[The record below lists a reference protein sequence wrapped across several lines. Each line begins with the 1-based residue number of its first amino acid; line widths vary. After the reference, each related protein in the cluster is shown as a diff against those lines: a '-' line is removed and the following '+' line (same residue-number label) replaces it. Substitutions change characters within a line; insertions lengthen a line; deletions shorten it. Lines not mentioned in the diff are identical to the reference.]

1 MTDATRTKQLDPTLM
16 FADALVDAVV
26 DINQGDPPAD
36 VGDWCTASRQDAI
49 RSGPYHIEVTVEVT
63 VRKL

>member
-1 MTDATRTKQLDPTLM
+1 MTDATRGKQLDPTLM

-26 DINQGDPPAD
+26 DVNEGDPPAGP
-36 VGDWCTASRQDAI
+36 GDWCTASRQDATL
-49 RSGPYHIEVTVEVT
+49 SGPYEIVVRVEVT